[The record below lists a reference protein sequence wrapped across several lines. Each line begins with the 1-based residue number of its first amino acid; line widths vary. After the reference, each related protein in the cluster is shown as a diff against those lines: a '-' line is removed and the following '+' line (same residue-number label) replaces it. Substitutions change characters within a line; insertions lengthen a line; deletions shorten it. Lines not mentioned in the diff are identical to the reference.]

1 MKKIL
6 ILVTVLCL
14 VLCPLS
20 SLAEM
25 VKLPSGLEV
34 SANIALADPELN
46 SLTVA
51 ELYEKAKE
59 EEGPIVIYSETSKM
73 AKAAAKFMAEYPE
86 LKVENYT
93 LTPAEI
99 QEKVATEQETGN
111 ITADVLAVNDAVAT
125 IYDGYRPTIRTK

>member
-1 MKKIL
+1 
-6 ILVTVLCL
+6 
-14 VLCPLS
+14 
-20 SLAEM
+20 M

-86 LKVENYT
+86 LKVDWRWACWSFLHLSLEST
-93 LTPAEI
+93 DSSLCC
-99 QEKVATEQETGN
+99 
-111 ITADVLAVNDAVAT
+111 LSSLSLC
-125 IYDGYRPTIRTK
+125 RWR

>member
-25 VKLPSGLEV
+25 VKLTSGLEV

-51 ELYEKAKE
+51 EL
-59 EEGPIVIYSETSKM
+59 
-73 AKAAAKFMAEYPE
+73 
-86 LKVENYT
+86 
-93 LTPAEI
+93 
-99 QEKVATEQETGN
+99 
-111 ITADVLAVNDAVAT
+111 
-125 IYDGYRPTIRTK
+125 